1 MLFWLYSTDLKK
13 PDRERLTERVPFPFC
28 TCSRSVS
35 IPVLYLFRTSSVSI
49 PFPFRSRSV
58 SVLFLFCI
66 HSVSVLS
73 VCVHE
78 TSSEEQCFW
87 EPVCKNRAT
96 VTCNFTKWVNCR
108 FKKTDSKLTFLWWKC
123 KSNYS
128 ENTGWR
134 CHSSFK
140 TSCESFPQMLQ
151 SDRQSLWS
159 PMERKRNEA
168 LHTAL

>member
-35 IPVLYLFRTSSVSI
+35 VPVLYLFRTSSVSI

-123 KSNYS
+123 SQITRKIQDEDAIVAS
-128 ENTGWR
+128 R
-134 CHSSFK
+134 PA
-140 TSCESFPQMLQ
+140 ESFPQMLQ